1 MLRKFRTARD
11 GIAPARLPEL
21 WLEKTGK
28 AAFQFQRPSLFL
40 ALLFHPALRNRRLPR
55 PRLRVLGRR
64 LSPQFLTQRS
74 PAMKN
79 PLAVIAIGGNSLII
93 DSKKMSVMDQ
103 YQAAGETS
111 HHIAALVAAGYRVVV
126 THGNG
131 PQVGF
136 ILLRSDLAKTVLHQ
150 VPLESCV
157 ADTQGAIGYQ
167 VGQTLSNELRRQK
180 LYKPVVTLVTQVL
193 VDKNDTAFTHPT
205 KPIGP
210 FYTEEDAQKHAAE
223 DGWILKEDAGRGWRR
238 VVASP
243 QPLKIIEEETIRLL
257 LNRDVIVIAVG
268 GGGIPVVENE
278 NGELE
283 GRPAVID
290 KDLASCLLAKN
301 LKADLFIISTGVDK
315 VAVDFKKPTQ
325 RFLDNLT
332 VAEAE
337 KYLAEG
343 QFPAGSM
350 GPKIEAAIDF
360 LKHGGKK
367 VIITQPHLL
376 EEAIAGKN
384 GTHLV
389 P

>member
-1 MLRKFRTARD
+1 
-11 GIAPARLPEL
+11 
-21 WLEKTGK
+21 
-28 AAFQFQRPSLFL
+28 
-40 ALLFHPALRNRRLPR
+40 
-55 PRLRVLGRR
+55 
-64 LSPQFLTQRS
+64 
-74 PAMKN
+74 MKS
-79 PLAVIAIGGNSLII
+79 PLAVIAIGGNSLIK
-93 DSKKMSVMDQ
+93 DSKRMSVMDQ

-136 ILLRSDLAKTVLHQ
+136 ILLRSDLAKNVLHE

-167 VGQTLSNELRRQK
+167 VGQTLANELRRQHI
-180 LYKPVVTLVTQVL
+180 LKPIATVVTQVL
-193 VDKNDTAFTHPT
+193 VDKDDKAFTTPT

-210 FYTEEDAQKHAAE
+210 FYTEADAQKYRE
-223 DGWILKEDAGRGWRR
+223 TTDWVLKEDAGRGWRR

-243 QPLKIIEEETIRLL
+243 QPLKIVEEHTIRLL
-257 LNRDVIVIAVG
+257 LEQDVIVIAVG

-278 NGELE
+278 KGELE
-283 GRPAVID
+283 GRAAVID

-325 RFLDNLT
+325 RELDTLT

-350 GPKIEAAIDF
+350 GPKIEAAIEF
-360 LKHGGKK
+360 AEATGKPAL
-367 VIITQPHLL
+367 ITLPETMMPGL
-376 EEAIAGKN
+376 AGKT
-384 GTHLV
+384 GTRIV
-389 P
+389 

>member
-1 MLRKFRTARD
+1 MN
-11 GIAPARLPEL
+11 
-21 WLEKTGK
+21 
-28 AAFQFQRPSLFL
+28 S
-40 ALLFHPALRNRRLPR
+40 
-55 PRLRVLGRR
+55 
-64 LSPQFLTQRS
+64 
-74 PAMKN
+74 
-79 PLAVIAIGGNSLII
+79 PLAVIAIGGNSLIK
-93 DSKKMSVMDQ
+93 DNKKMSVMDQ

-111 HHIAALVAAGYRVVV
+111 HHIAALISAGYRVVV

-136 ILLRSDLAKTVLHQ
+136 ILLRSDLAKNVLHE

-167 VGQTLSNELRRQK
+167 VGQTLANELKRQNIA
-180 LYKPVVTLVTQVL
+180 KPVVTVVTQVL
-193 VDKNDTAFTHPT
+193 VDRNDKAFSNPT

-210 FYTEEDAQKHAAE
+210 FYSEADAQKYRE
-223 DGWILKEDAGRGWRR
+223 TTDWVLKEDAGRGWRR

-243 QPLKIIEEETIRLL
+243 KPLAIVEEQTIRLL
-257 LNRDVIVIAVG
+257 LEREIVVIAVG
-268 GGGIPVVENE
+268 GGGIPVVEND

-283 GRPAVID
+283 GRAAVID

-325 RFLDNLT
+325 RDLDSIT

-337 KYLAEG
+337 TYLAEG

-350 GPKIEAAIDF
+350 GPKIQAAVDF
-360 LKHGGKK
+360 LKGGGKK

-376 EEAIAGKN
+376 EDAIAGKN
-384 GTHLV
+384 GTHIV